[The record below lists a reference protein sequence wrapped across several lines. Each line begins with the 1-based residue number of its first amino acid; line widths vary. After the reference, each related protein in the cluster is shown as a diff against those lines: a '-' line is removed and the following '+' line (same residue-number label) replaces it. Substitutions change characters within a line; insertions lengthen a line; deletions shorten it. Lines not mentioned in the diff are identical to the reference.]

1 MVSKMHSRSS
11 EEFHRG
17 FHLRMASRME
27 LWVKRAGLWYE
38 TGVAWWVETV
48 RARGATLGV
57 TNHPHTNAGFSA
69 ALVRPT

>member
-1 MVSKMHSRSS
+1 MVSMMHSRSS

-27 LWVKRAGLWYE
+27 LWVKRAGFVVRNE
-38 TGVAWWVETV
+38 CGVVGGTKAY
-48 RARGATLGV
+48 AS
-57 TNHPHTNAGFSA
+57 NHPHTNAGFSA